1 MKTNIFAEKDV
12 WEIYKKYEQWL
23 KDNKNVDVV
32 ATSLFQ
38 RQLDTMNGTSMEL
51 KYKEIYPV
59 NKYSM
64 GHIYL
69 LVTYK

>member
-38 RQLDTMNGTSMEL
+38 RQLDTMNGTSM
-51 KYKEIYPV
+51 
-59 NKYSM
+59 

>member
-1 MKTNIFAEKDV
+1 MKTYIFSNSHIISV
-12 WEIYKKYEQWL
+12 YEQYEKWL
-23 KDNKNVDVV
+23 EDNKSVEVV

-38 RQLDTMNGTSMEL
+38 RQLDTMNGTSM
-51 KYKEIYPV
+51 
-59 NKYSM
+59 